1 LDDGEEPDAGGCGRA
16 LEEGG
21 TFAAEILPRWGA
33 AVLRPVHGGVME
45 ENTKKSSGAMILLA
59 WVLVGVPLTWGVYN
73 TLLNSMK
80 LFQAPAAAVSAPANS
95 APTK

>member
-1 LDDGEEPDAGGCGRA
+1 
-16 LEEGG
+16 
-21 TFAAEILPRWGA
+21 
-33 AVLRPVHGGVME
+33 ME